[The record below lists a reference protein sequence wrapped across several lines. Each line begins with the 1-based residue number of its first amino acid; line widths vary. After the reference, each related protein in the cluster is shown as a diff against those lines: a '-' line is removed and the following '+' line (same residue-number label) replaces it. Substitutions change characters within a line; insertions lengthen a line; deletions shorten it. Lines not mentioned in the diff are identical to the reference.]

1 MFARKISIHLKPN
14 KLAEFTTTLEQNVVP
29 LLRKQRG
36 FKDEIT
42 FAAAGS
48 TDVLAISLWDNQQNA
63 EAYDGSGYKDVLKML
78 GNVIEGT
85 PKVGATEVL
94 YSTFHDIRATV
105 PTPVAVATPL
115 AEPVAVPAA

>member
-1 MFARKISIHLKPN
+1 MFARKISVHLKPN
-14 KLAEFTTTLEQNVVP
+14 TLAEFTTTFQQNVLP

-48 TDVLAISLWDNQQNA
+48 TDVLAISLWDTKQNA
-63 EAYDGSGYKDVLKML
+63 EAYDANGYKDVLKML

-85 PKVGATEVL
+85 PKVENPDVIH
-94 YSTFHDIRATV
+94 STFYEV
-105 PTPVAVATPL
+105 PTAVPVAAAVATPVAV
-115 AEPVAVPAA
+115 VA

>member
-14 KLAEFTTTLEQNVVP
+14 TLAEFTTTLEQKVVP

-48 TDVLAISLWDNQQNA
+48 PDVLAISLWDTKQNA
-63 EAYDGSGYKDVLKML
+63 EAYDSNGYKDVLKML
-78 GNVIEGT
+78 GSVIEGT
-85 PKVGATEVL
+85 PKVGTTEVL
-94 YSTFHDIRATV
+94 HSTFRDTRTAV
-105 PTPVAVATPL
+105 PAA
-115 AEPVAVPAA
+115 VAVPAPVAAPVA